1 MKAFFRLLL
10 IVVVLGGIILY
21 VVSRHNNTSLSP
33 QTIDLQVDCSDL
45 ENILVT
51 STVNVS
57 VKNLSSRSHNDISVK
72 LVAYDKEGKMLK
84 EKYTT
89 FSRTLSPNSI
99 FDKPVTLPA
108 ETKRCDCKI
117 VSSHPVSE

>member
-10 IVVVLGGIILY
+10 IVVVLGGLVLY
-21 VVSRHNNTSLSP
+21 VVSRQNNTSLTP

-45 ENILVT
+45 ENVLVT
-51 STVNVS
+51 STVNVA
-57 VKNLSSRSHNDISVK
+57 VKNLSSRSHNDISVQ
-72 LVAYDKEGKMLK
+72 LVAYDDEGKVLK

-89 FSRTLSPNSI
+89 FSRTLLPNSN

-108 ETKRCDCKI
+108 GTKRCDCKI
-117 VSSHPVSE
+117 VSSHPVR

>member
-10 IVVVLGGIILY
+10 IILVLGGIALY
-21 VVSRHNNTSLSP
+21 VVSRRNNTSFTP
-33 QTIDLQVDCSDL
+33 QTIDLTVDCQNVD
-45 ENILVT
+45 NILVT
-51 STVNVS
+51 STVNVA

-72 LVAYDKEGKMLK
+72 IVAYDEAGKVLK

-89 FSRTLSPNSI
+89 FSRTLAPNSI

-108 ETKRCDCKI
+108 ETKRCDCTI
-117 VSSHPVSE
+117 VSSHPVR